1 MEVQSHSATL
11 ALSIEKPNYGYYR
24 FILSALLILVTKT
37 LIFSQNNQLETDKG
51 LLQSIAPYSSDVRQS
66 ILMAS
71 QNQNVLD
78 RAQQIRTR
86 SQKSFQDLIKGFGQK
101 EQGYFYEVT
110 RYPNVLNT
118 FATNTNLRRND
129 VDDLVANTSS
139 ILKDN
144 AWSLYRS
151 NRDVIVQIYQLN
163 QNADQEYQQMI
174 QSLDPSTQSAFRQL
188 ANYPDV
194 MTLMSDNR
202 DLTARLGERYTND
215 REGLNKELSELHD
228 SMVAQ
233 RQYDVA
239 EYKKKLNDNPD
250 AAKELDQAAEE
261 YAQSNNYV
269 LPNRDQDV
277 YITNN
282 YYNNNP
288 SRAYYSNPYSYWCG
302 YPYWYTT
309 PLWYPSSYWYDFRFS
324 FGIGSVGLYGYAS
337 YGFADWFYYGGYYR
351 RYPVLYGS
359 FGNYYRNYVNY
370 YYGRPSS
377 YYYAGRPMPYRNY
390 DRDRYYSNNGR
401 SNNGYYRNSN
411 PNYGGSNRGNDYSYG
426 NRGNYGN
433 NSRSNRDYNNGR
445 GNGYSPRSGNAE
457 RPSDGNVNSW
467 RDYSNNGGSRGG
479 NNADRGGSSYGG
491 SNSANN
497 GAYNGNGGNPYNG
510 NGGGRSGAEA
520 GRSGG
525 AYNSGGSFGGGN
537 AGGRSGSEAGR
548 SGGAYNGG
556 GSFGGGNAGGR
567 SGSEAGR
574 GGSSYNGGGSFGGG
588 GNAGG
593 RSSGGAGNG
602 GGQSSNGGGGGRSR
616 GPR

>member
-11 ALSIEKPNYGYYR
+11 ALTIEKPNYGYYR

-215 REGLNKELSELHD
+215 SEGLNKELSELHD

-277 YITNN
+277 YITNS

-411 PNYGGSNRGNDYSYG
+411 PNYGGNNRGNDYSYG

-467 RDYSNNGGSRGG
+467 RDYSNNGGNRGG
-479 NNADRGGSSYGG
+479 NNSERGGSYGG
-491 SNSANN
+491 NNSANN
-497 GAYNGNGGNPYNG
+497 GAYNGNGGNPYGG
-510 NGGGRSGAEA
+510 NGGGRSGAET

-525 AYNSGGSFGGGN
+525 TYNDGGTFGGGN
-537 AGGRSGSEAGR
+537 GGGRSGAETGR
-548 SGGAYNGG
+548 SGGGAYNGG
-556 GSFGGGNAGGR
+556 GSFGGGNG
-567 SGSEAGR
+567 
-574 GGSSYNGGGSFGGG
+574 
-588 GNAGG
+588 GG

>member
-1 MEVQSHSATL
+1 MEVQSQSATL

-51 LLQSIAPYSSDVRQS
+51 LLQSIAPYSSEVRQS

-129 VDDLVANTSS
+129 VEDLVSNTSS

-202 DLTARLGERYTND
+202 DLTARLGQRYTND
-215 REGLNKELSELHD
+215 REGLNKELAELHD

-282 YYNNNP
+282 YYNTNP
-288 SRAYYSNPYSYWCG
+288 SRVYYSNPYSYWCG

-411 PNYGGSNRGNDYSYG
+411 PNYGGGNRGNDYNYG

-433 NSRSNRDYNNGR
+433 NSRSNGDYNNGR
-445 GNGYSPRSGNAE
+445 GGGYSPRSGNAE

-479 NNADRGGSSYGG
+479 NNSDRGGSYGG
-491 SNSANN
+491 NNSANN
-497 GAYNGNGGNPYNG
+497 GYNGNGGMVMDA
-510 NGGGRSGAEA
+510 R
-520 GRSGG
+520 
-525 AYNSGGSFGGGN
+525 
-537 AGGRSGSEAGR
+537 
-548 SGGAYNGG
+548 
-556 GSFGGGNAGGR
+556 
-567 SGSEAGR
+567 
-574 GGSSYNGGGSFGGG
+574 
-588 GNAGG
+588 
-593 RSSGGAGNG
+593 
-602 GGQSSNGGGGGRSR
+602 
-616 GPR
+616 

>member
-1 MEVQSHSATL
+1 MEVQSQSATL

-51 LLQSIAPYSSDVRQS
+51 LLQSIAPYSSEVRQS

-86 SQKSFQDLIKGFGQK
+86 SQKSFQDLIKGFSQK

-129 VDDLVANTSS
+129 VEDLVSNTSS

-202 DLTARLGERYTND
+202 DLTARLGQRYTND
-215 REGLNKELSELHD
+215 REGLNKELAELHD

-250 AAKELDQAAEE
+250 AAKELDQAAENMHKVIITFCPIVIKTFILRITITTPI
-261 YAQSNNYV
+261 QV
-269 LPNRDQDV
+269 V
-277 YITNN
+277 YIIQILTHTGVVILTGTQHHFGTQALTGMI
-282 YYNNNP
+282 
-288 SRAYYSNPYSYWCG
+288 S
-302 YPYWYTT
+302 
-309 PLWYPSSYWYDFRFS
+309 DFH
-324 FGIGSVGLYGYAS
+324 LA
-337 YGFADWFYYGGYYR
+337 
-351 RYPVLYGS
+351 
-359 FGNYYRNYVNY
+359 
-370 YYGRPSS
+370 
-377 YYYAGRPMPYRNY
+377 
-390 DRDRYYSNNGR
+390 
-401 SNNGYYRNSN
+401 
-411 PNYGGSNRGNDYSYG
+411 
-426 NRGNYGN
+426 
-433 NSRSNRDYNNGR
+433 
-445 GNGYSPRSGNAE
+445 
-457 RPSDGNVNSW
+457 
-467 RDYSNNGGSRGG
+467 
-479 NNADRGGSSYGG
+479 
-491 SNSANN
+491 
-497 GAYNGNGGNPYNG
+497 
-510 NGGGRSGAEA
+510 
-520 GRSGG
+520 
-525 AYNSGGSFGGGN
+525 
-537 AGGRSGSEAGR
+537 
-548 SGGAYNGG
+548 
-556 GSFGGGNAGGR
+556 
-567 SGSEAGR
+567 
-574 GGSSYNGGGSFGGG
+574 
-588 GNAGG
+588 
-593 RSSGGAGNG
+593 
-602 GGQSSNGGGGGRSR
+602 
-616 GPR
+616 

>member
-118 FATNTNLRRND
+118 FATNINLRRND

-174 QSLDPSTQSAFRQL
+174 QSLNPSTQSAFRQL

-202 DLTARLGERYTND
+202 DLTARLGERYAND
-215 REGLNKELSELHD
+215 REALNKELSELHD

-282 YYNNNP
+282 YYNNTP

-411 PNYGGSNRGNDYSYG
+411 PNYGESNRGNDYNYS

-433 NSRSNRDYNNGR
+433 NSRSNGDYNNGR
-445 GNGYSPRSGNAE
+445 GGGYSPRSGNAE

-467 RDYSNNGGSRGG
+467 RDYSNNGGNRGG
-479 NNADRGGSSYGG
+479 NNSDRGGSYGG
-491 SNSANN
+491 NNSANN
-497 GAYNGNGGNPYNG
+497 GAYNGNSGSPYGGNGGGRSGAETGRSGGTYNDGGAFGGG

-520 GRSGG
+520 GRG
-525 AYNSGGSFGGGN
+525 GGS
-537 AGGRSGSEAGR
+537 
-548 SGGAYNGG
+548 YNGG
-556 GSFGGGNAGGR
+556 GSFGGGNGGGR
-567 SGSEAGR
+567 SGAEAGR
-574 GGSSYNGGGSFGGG
+574 GSGSYNGGGSFGGG
-588 GNAGG
+588 
-593 RSSGGAGNG
+593 RSGGGND
-602 GGQSSNGGGGGRSR
+602 GGQSSNGGGGGGRSR